1 MRTNSRLAKGLELLT
16 QLSVLALQHASAFP
30 LRHQIRR
37 QGPHSADYV
46 ADLSHWRLRVSSAHG
61 AANTVSIPIVGV
73 CVRPA
78 TAIGASH
85 EERSRCLK
93 HVSNRANGL

>member
-1 MRTNSRLAKGLELLT
+1 MRADSRLAKGLELLP
-16 QLSVLALQHASAFP
+16 QFSVLALQRPSAFP
-30 LRHQIRR
+30 LGYQIRR

-46 ADLSHWRLRVSSAHG
+46 AHLSHWRLRISSAHDS
-61 AANTVSIPIVGV
+61 ANTVSIPIVGV
-73 CVRPA
+73 CPRPA

-85 EERSRCLK
+85 EERSRWLK